1 MATHD
6 NYMSKLKRALKRK
19 GWVFV
24 SLEEAD
30 AVKLTVSNVTQD
42 NDVLHDWRTYW
53 GFIGFHREGDT
64 VTFYTL

>member
-30 AVKLTVSNVTQD
+30 TVRLTVSPSTHCN
-42 NDVLHDWRTYW
+42 NKGGY
-53 GFIGFHREGDT
+53 
-64 VTFYTL
+64 